1 MSKDKTPSPQTNVTG
16 ISRELMGKIVDEVF
30 DGAIEDARVIEEI
43 YAVIKRHEAPHKP
56 LLTCQCENSKTDPC
70 IVCGKGKTLV
80 TAEWLQ
86 KMAAREGDHDATTG
100 TPSPQT
106 REVGSS

>member
-1 MSKDKTPSPQTNVTG
+1 
-16 ISRELMGKIVDEVF
+16 MGKIVDEVF
-30 DGAIEDARVIEEI
+30 DGAVEDVRVIEEI
-43 YAVIKRHEAPHKP
+43 YAVIKRHEAGSHKP

-100 TPSPQT
+100 TPSPQS
-106 REVGSS
+106 REWG